1 MKKIKYLPIFTLLAI
16 ILLGGCNVNQ
26 TKNSYDQETISKAK
40 ESAKSYIENN
50 YEGIHSIE
58 LEEPYQAPMG
68 SMTVDGTVNGEIGF
82 SISLN
87 KDFTISRIGKDE
99 GFPEE
104 KEECKEK
111 TCDY

>member
-1 MKKIKYLPIFTLLAI
+1 MMHKYLITFLLSTLLLI
-16 ILLGGCNVNQ
+16 GCNA
-26 TKNSYDQETISKAK
+26 NSPNGDYDQETISKAK